1 MIDRRTFLRDMALV
15 ASAPI
20 LTNFLL
26 LSSTAQ
32 SPASLLPGPLQ
43 PQPARGMEVTG
54 VVFKIHN
61 WDRYEDIPINRSK
74 ILSTDPVTNDPKSDQ
89 VWISLNQS
97 WRTAWR

>member
-1 MIDRRTFLRDMALV
+1 
-15 ASAPI
+15 
-20 LTNFLL
+20 
-26 LSSTAQ
+26 
-32 SPASLLPGPLQ
+32 
-43 PQPARGMEVTG
+43 MEVTG